1 MCMYD
6 IDSIVL
12 LCILF
17 LLCFLMSSCSTY
29 ATLLNSVRFTDLIR
43 FRFFFFSSSY
53 GRSPG
58 ECRIIWLGNLIIMF
72 ELLANRM
79 ANYLNDSP
87 LSLSQFRPS
96 FYHITMPFYLFPPP
110 KTAKTKR
117 IWPCFPTNDMYDVS
131 NISIFYHI
139 IHYIYI
145 SIVCVRMYAGRG
157 HSDKM

>member
-1 MCMYD
+1 MH
-6 IDSIVL
+6 IVSS
-12 LCILF
+12 LF
-17 LLCFLMSSCSTY
+17 FLMSSCSTY

-43 FRFFFFSSSY
+43 FRFFLFFSSSY
-53 GRSPG
+53 GPKPG
-58 ECRIIWLGNLIIMF
+58 RMLYYLIRKF
-72 ELLANRM
+72 NNNVRTSCNRM

-87 LSLSQFRPS
+87 LSLSQFRPF

>member
-1 MCMYD
+1 MHIVSSLFSYVFMLDLCDAAQQRPFYGL
-6 IDSIVL
+6 DSLSL
-12 LCILF
+12 L
-17 LLCFLMSSCSTY
+17 
-29 ATLLNSVRFTDLIR
+29 
-43 FRFFFFSSSY
+43 FFFSSQGPKP
-53 GRSPG
+53 GRMPYY
-58 ECRIIWLGNLIIMF
+58 LIRKF
-72 ELLANRM
+72 NNNVRTSCNRM

-87 LSLSQFRPS
+87 LSLSQFRP

>member
-1 MCMYD
+1 MYD

-43 FRFFFFSSSY
+43 FRFFFFSSLWPKP
-53 GRSPG
+53 GRMPYY
-58 ECRIIWLGNLIIMF
+58 LIRKF
-72 ELLANRM
+72 NNNVRTSCNRM

>member
-1 MCMYD
+1 MYD

-17 LLCFLMSSCSTY
+17 LLCFLMPSCSTY

-43 FRFFFFSSSY
+43 FRFFFFVFFLRPKP
-53 GRSPG
+53 GRM
-58 ECRIIWLGNLIIMF
+58 LYYLIRKF
-72 ELLANRM
+72 NNNVRTSCNRM

-87 LSLSQFRPS
+87 LSLSQFRPFFTIS
-96 FYHITMPFYLFPPP
+96 LCLSISSLPP
-110 KTAKTKR
+110 KLLKTKR